1 MDSDGNWDFI
11 YFIYLFKKYLLKFL
25 CVCFFFRKDRLRSE
39 KEVKTGSNS
48 PPLTRVAR
56 TRLGTRLLNLSFQP
70 LIMAKTFFK

>member
-1 MDSDGNWDFI
+1 MVTEI
-11 YFIYLFKKYLLKFL
+11 LLILFIYLKSTCSNS
-25 CVCFFFRKDRLRSE
+25 CVCVFFFCKDRLSSE
-39 KEVKTGSNS
+39 KEVKTGSKS

>member
-1 MDSDGNWDFI
+1 MVTEI
-11 YFIYLFKKYLLKFL
+11 LLILFIYLKSTCSNS
-25 CVCFFFRKDRLRSE
+25 CVFFFFCKDRLRSE
-39 KEVKTGSNS
+39 KEVKTGSKS